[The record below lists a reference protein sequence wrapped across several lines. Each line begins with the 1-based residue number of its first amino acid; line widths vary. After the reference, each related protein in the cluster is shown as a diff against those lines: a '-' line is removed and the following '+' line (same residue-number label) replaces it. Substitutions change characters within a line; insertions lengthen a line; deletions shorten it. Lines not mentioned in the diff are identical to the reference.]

1 MIPDDNDELR
11 YKNVINILKQMPK
24 VGTPQNFE
32 SDLMRRI
39 NSGNFSD
46 KYKFLWWEYF
56 FFPSRL
62 IPAAAIIISIFA
74 VVYLLN
80 FNSIDV
86 DNPFLA
92 QPQIRKSAMQD
103 QGKYSLSPKTSEYAE
118 ASVNS
123 SFKMNKEGL
132 NFLHIRLNETE
143 KAKIIRLKEQI
154 KAYFNNNQ

>member
-1 MIPDDNDELR
+1 MIPDVNDELH
-11 YKNVINILKQMPK
+11 KNVINLLKQMPK
-24 VGTPQNFE
+24 VATPPNFE

-39 NSGNFSD
+39 NSGNFTD

-62 IPAAAIIISIFA
+62 IPAAAVVISIFT
-74 VVYLLN
+74 VFYYLN

-92 QPQIRKSAMQD
+92 QPQLRKSALQNP
-103 QGKYSLSPKTSEYAE
+103 GKLSLSPKASEYAE
-118 ASVNS
+118 ASINGP
-123 SFKMNKEGL
+123 FKMNKEGL

-143 KAKIIRLKEQI
+143 KAKISRLKEQI